1 MRKTLFSILLGLI
14 FGSHAQSE
22 VTPPQGLGRTWEKL
36 AKDKALTIGYFGGSI
51 TEGAGASNSSTTS
64 WRALT
69 TEWFRENFPQAQI
82 TEINAAIGGTGSDL
96 GAFRCERDL
105 LSKKPD
111 LIFVEFAVN
120 DNGAP
125 ESSRAR
131 YFEGVIRQIKKANP
145 ASDIAVVFTATKA
158 TDTYAKDVLPVT
170 VAYQQKIA
178 DHYGLPTVNIGKALA
193 LAIQKGSGAWETFT
207 VDNTHPNDAGYKLY
221 ADTVA
226 EFLSAHRPDSPSV
239 APTLPAALQAD
250 PIENARML
258 DAWSLEAP
266 GWQKEDISLAGRF
279 PHRLF
284 GDQPGSELLIPF
296 HGTGIGL
303 YWLIAPDSGIIEYQ
317 IDNGPTE
324 TLSSWDK
331 HALKFT
337 RAGSRILTD
346 SLPSGDHVLRI
357 KISDQKDD
365 QSTGHAIRI
374 GAFLI
379 KG

>member
-1 MRKTLFSILLGLI
+1 MRSSLLSILLVL
-14 FGSHAQSE
+14 FCAFNVQSE
-22 VTPPQGLGRTWEKL
+22 VIPSQGFSRTWEKL

-51 TEGAGASNSSTTS
+51 TEGAGASNAGTTS

-69 TEWFRENFPQAQI
+69 TKWFRDNFPEAQI
-82 TEINAAIGGTGSDL
+82 TEVNAAIGGTGSDL

-111 LIFVEFAVN
+111 LVFVEFAVN
-120 DNGAP
+120 DNGVP
-125 ESSRAR
+125 EATRAK

-145 ASDIAVVFTATKA
+145 AGDIIVVFTATKA

-193 LAIQKGSGAWETFT
+193 LAIKEGPGTWETFT
-207 VDNTHPNDAGYKLY
+207 VDNTHPSDAGYKLY

-226 EFLSAHRPDSPSV
+226 EFLTARRTDSPSA
-239 APTLPAALQAD
+239 APTLPDALHTD
-250 PIENARML
+250 VVDNASMI
-258 DAWSLEAP
+258 DAWTLDAP
-266 GWQKEDISLAGRF
+266 GWTKEEVSLAGRF
-279 PHRLF
+279 PHRLSS
-284 GDQPGSELLIPF
+284 DKPGTELVIPF

-337 RAGSRILTD
+337 RAGSRVLTD
-346 SLPSGDHVLRI
+346 SLSPGDHVLRI
-357 KISDQKDD
+357 KISDQKDE

-374 GAFLI
+374 GAFLV